1 MSSLAWGGL
10 DPQRVSQW
18 INFERNDPAW
28 HYQADNRESMAAKQ
42 TEGVAY
48 LWNLLAT
55 NGVAL
60 LADEVGMGK
69 TFQALG
75 VAALLWKLKPDAR
88 VLVMAPGRDICRH
101 WRREFETFVRVH
113 YREADHSVKNIVD
126 GGPVPSVQQCYRLGD
141 LVSAVERRAGHLYL
155 TTIHALSGL
164 VPSELKSDGPRAA
177 RAAAEAIHQRLKV
190 ALGEGGFDLII
201 VDEAHYLRNLN
212 GGSQRVSAARA
223 LFGAEGSRLGAKN
236 LLMTATP
243 SHTRL
248 VDVQSILS
256 YFTEIDPTG
265 ELASLSDSAKT
276 RVLLEKYALR
286 RLRLMEGCGGLH
298 SKRHYRHEKAMAAG
312 FEGRPNAEMF
322 FALYQKR
329 LVADLR
335 KQKENKSLMYG
346 YLEGFESVGHLPDV
360 HQSGDADGIED
371 NAVED
376 FSTASDTEL
385 LRELTGDYRQQFGT
399 FPDHPKYGA
408 LIDQCVP
415 EDLYGPG
422 KTLHDHKHLVFVRR
436 IPSVRELTQRVNER
450 YDELLAGIIVRAWGI
465 PENDT
470 RVDVWRRTGWSRAG
484 YEQFLSGLDDAL
496 AVDEA
501 VEVVE
506 DDEDSGEESGQLASR
521 IAELF
526 VVKKLQGGQTD
537 CVNVRLRFSKP
548 ESVFSLF
555 LEPASDYLEAGYTSY
570 YAQTD
575 AKKSDY
581 ANAAKS
587 ARFHHWG
594 NQAQLKSAIGDRT
607 VLDGVFDQSM
617 FSVWS
622 LLVPRL
628 PALLRQKLAR
638 WAESDKAVA
647 ENFGN
652 YLKAGFLHA
661 SPVIVELYGWFV
673 EFQRD
678 ERDRDAQRWY
688 RNFYEWVSG
697 RIEHSLMLRYFIAA
711 LETFD
716 QLCGKIIDHGLDRW
730 DQEWRSL
737 KGLTSPGW
745 YASGENGKSRQRLI
759 LGFNS
764 PFYPNVL
771 VTTSVLQEGVNLH
784 MQCHQIH
791 HYGLA
796 GSPGDNE
803 QRVGRLDRL
812 FGCVNQRL
820 KQAGNT
826 DLSIHYPFLQRSV
839 DEDQVA
845 SFIERKHRVEE
856 QMDACVQ
863 AHFDKEVRLTNTQ
876 EWKQFLRTPVGH
888 GQAAINDPYGAT
900 FTDGGLVSSYE
911 PCAMHAEHEVTALL
925 ASYLQQVIDPSQE
938 SFEPV
943 DSSHG
948 TPRTL
953 FLIDPLVEQAA
964 GRRRQPIFVNLAYAA
979 EFSALVTETAYLLTL
994 ASPISNKARLD
1005 EYCRSQAGA
1014 IERLEQFVDDLRAL
1028 YPLARLAINEEAD
1041 NSYFYLSATVDLPL
1055 LVKQGQLEMLSLHE
1069 VEMAFNDLKHFSDDL
1084 ETALYGASQ
1093 DLSRNDLQSER
1104 QTDAGKRLFSAAGKQ
1119 ALDDLAWCDAGGVH
1133 GGVSCLVQTL
1143 PAGALEKAARSAA
1156 LEFVAAP
1163 QFFRLLQLNHR
1174 FPFVTFQGEGDAYR
1188 LALSY
1193 PKDDL
1198 QPEERQLLER
1208 WFRYVLA
1215 VCR

>member
-1 MSSLAWGGL
+1 MSSLNWGGL

-18 INFERNDPAW
+18 INFERNNPSW
-28 HYQADNRESMAAKQ
+28 QYQAGDGSMAAKQ

-48 LWNLLAT
+48 LWNLLST
-55 NGVAL
+55 KGVAL

-113 YREADHSVKNIVD
+113 YRDADHSVKNIVD

-164 VPSELKSDGPRAA
+164 VPSELKSEGPRAA
-177 RAAAEAIHQRLKV
+177 RMAAEGIHQRLKA

-223 LFGAEGSRLGAKN
+223 LFGAEGNRLGAKN

-248 VDVQSILS
+248 IDVQSILS
-256 YFTEIDPTG
+256 YFTETDPTG
-265 ELASLSDSAKT
+265 ELASLNDSAKT
-276 RVLLEKYALR
+276 RALLQTYALR
-286 RLRLMEGCGGLH
+286 RLRLMEGVGGLH
-298 SKRHYRHEKAMAAG
+298 GKHHYRHEKALAAG

-335 KQKENKSLMYG
+335 KHKENKSLMYG
-346 YLEGFESVGHLPDV
+346 YLEGFESIGHQPEVSHSDEAEG
-360 HQSGDADGIED
+360 SDD
-371 NAVED
+371 NLGED
-376 FSTASDTEL
+376 FSKASDTEL
-385 LRELTGDYRQQFGT
+385 LRELTRDYLKQFGT

-415 EDLYGPG
+415 KDLHASDSV
-422 KTLHDHKHLVFVRR
+422 LHDHKHLVFVRR
-436 IPSVRELTQRVNER
+436 IPSVRELTQRVNAR
-450 YDELLAGIIVRAWGI
+450 YDELLAEIILRAWGI
-465 PENDT
+465 PMDDV
-470 RVDVWRRTGWSRAG
+470 RVDVWRRTGWSRKGFEQLTAG
-484 YEQFLSGLDDAL
+484 LNPAHAMDD
-496 AVDEA
+496 A
-501 VEVVE
+501 VEVV
-506 DDEDSGEESGQLASR
+506 DGDADSDEESGQLASR

-526 VVKKLQGGQTD
+526 VVKKGQGGQTD
-537 CVNVRLRFSKP
+537 CANVRLRFSKP
-548 ESVFSLF
+548 ESVFALF
-555 LEPASDYLEAGYTSY
+555 LEPASDYLEAGYTGY

-575 AKKSDY
+575 TKKADY
-581 ANAAKS
+581 ANAA
-587 ARFHHWG
+587 RFLRFQHGG
-594 NQAQLKSAIGDRT
+594 NQAQFKAAVGDRF
-607 VLDGVFDQSM
+607 VLDGSFDQPM

-622 LLVPRL
+622 LLVPKL
-628 PALLRQKLAR
+628 PAALREKLAH
-638 WAESDKAVA
+638 WAQSDKAVA
-647 ENFGN
+647 ENFAN

-673 EFQRD
+673 EFQRG

-688 RNFYEWVSG
+688 RSFYAWVSRKIAG
-697 RIEHSLMLRYFIAA
+697 SLMLRYFIAA

-716 QLCGKIIDHGLDRW
+716 HLCGKIIDHGLDRW

-737 KGLTSPGW
+737 KGLTSPCW
-745 YASGENGKSRQRLI
+745 YASGENGNSRQRLI

-803 QRVGRLDRL
+803 QRIGRLDRL

-820 KQAGNT
+820 KRAGNT

-845 SFIERKHRVEE
+845 SFVERKYRVEE

-863 AHFDKEVRLTNTQ
+863 AHFDKEVQLSNTQ
-876 EWKQFLRTPVGH
+876 EWKQFLRTPIDHGH
-888 GQAAINDPYGAT
+888 TAINDPYGAC
-900 FTDGGLVSSYE
+900 FEQGEKVSRYE
-911 PCAMHAEHEVTALL
+911 PCAMHTEHEVTALL
-925 ASYLQQVIDPSQE
+925 ESYLQKVIDPSQE
-938 SFEPV
+938 SFECI
-943 DSSHG
+943 DNGHG

-953 FLIDPLVEQAA
+953 FLIDPLVEQAS

-979 EFSALVTETAYLLTL
+979 EFSALVPETAYLLTL
-994 ASPISNKARLD
+994 ASPISNKMSLT
-1005 EYCRSQAGA
+1005 EYCRNQADA
-1014 IERLEQFVDDLRAL
+1014 
-1028 YPLARLAINEEAD
+1028 LARLEDFVEGLRTRYPLVRLTINENAD
-1041 NSYFYLSATVDLPL
+1041 NSYFYLCASVDLPL
-1055 LVKQGQLEMLSLHE
+1055 LVKHGQLEMLSLHE
-1069 VEMAFNDLKHFSDDL
+1069 VEMAFYDLKHFADDL

-1093 DLSRNDLQSER
+1093 DLSRHDLQSEC
-1104 QTDAGKRLFSAAGKQ
+1104 QANVGARLFSAAGRQ
-1119 ALDDLAWCDAGGVH
+1119 VSDELIWRDAGGVH
-1133 GGVSCLVQTL
+1133 GGVASLSQLL
-1143 PAGALEKAARSAA
+1143 PASAPEKAARSTE
-1156 LEFVAAP
+1156 LELTATS
-1163 QFFRLLQLNHR
+1163 QFFRLLQLNHH
-1174 FPFVTFQGEGDAYR
+1174 FPFVTFLKEGDAYR
-1188 LALSY
+1188 LVLNY

-1208 WFRYVLA
+1208 WFRYLLA

>member
-1 MSSLAWGGL
+1 MSSLIWGGL

-18 INFERNDPAW
+18 INFERNNPDW
-28 HYQADNRESMAAKQ
+28 HYQANDRESMAAKQ

-48 LWNLLAT
+48 LWNLLST
-55 NGVAL
+55 KGVAL

-113 YREADHSVKNIVD
+113 YRDADHCVKNIVD
-126 GGPVPSVQQCYRLGD
+126 GGPVPSVQQCYRLDD

-164 VPSELKSDGPRAA
+164 VPSEFKSEGPRAA
-177 RAAAEAIHQRLKV
+177 RVAAEGIHQRLKA

-223 LFGAEGSRLGAKN
+223 LFGSEGNRLGAKN

-248 VDVQSILS
+248 IDVQSILS
-256 YFTEIDPTG
+256 YFTEIDPAG
-265 ELASLSDSAKT
+265 ELAGLSDSAKT
-276 RVLLEKYALR
+276 RALLQTYALR
-286 RLRLMEGCGGLH
+286 RLRLMEGVGGLH
-298 SKRHYRHEKAMAAG
+298 GKHHYRHEKAPVAG

-346 YLEGFESVGHLPDV
+346 YLEGFESIGHQPEV
-360 HQSGDADGIED
+360 SQSEEVEGSED
-371 NAVED
+371 NLAED
-376 FSTASDTEL
+376 FSKASDTEL
-385 LRELTGDYRQQFGT
+385 LRELTGDYLDQFGT

-415 EDLYGPG
+415 RDLYASGSV
-422 KTLHDHKHLVFVRR
+422 LHDHKHLVFVRR
-436 IPSVRELTQRVNER
+436 IPSVRELTQRINAR
-450 YDELLAGIIVRAWGI
+450 YDELLAAIILRAWDV
-465 PENDT
+465 PEDDV
-470 RVDVWRRTGWSRAG
+470 RVDAWRRTGWSRKGFEQLTAG
-484 YEQFLSGLDDAL
+484 LNPTLAIDD
-496 AVDEA
+496 A
-501 VEVVE
+501 VEVV
-506 DDEDSGEESGQLASR
+506 DGDEDSDEESGQLASR

-526 VVKKLQGGQTD
+526 VVKKGQGGQTD
-537 CVNVRLRFSKP
+537 CANVRLRFSKP
-548 ESVFSLF
+548 ESVFALF
-555 LEPASDYLEAGYTSY
+555 LEPASDYLEAGYMSY

-575 AKKSDY
+575 TKKADY
-581 ANAAKS
+581 ANAAKFQ
-587 ARFHHWG
+587 RFQRGG
-594 NQAQLKSAIGDRT
+594 NHAQLKSAVGDRLA
-607 VLDGVFDQSM
+607 LDGSFDHPM
-617 FSVWS
+617 FSAWS

-628 PALLRQKLAR
+628 PEALREKLTR
-638 WAESDKAVA
+638 WAQSENAVA

-673 EFQRD
+673 EFQRS

-688 RNFYEWVSG
+688 RSFYAWVSG
-697 RIEHSLMLRYFIAA
+697 KIEGSLMLRYFIAA

-716 QLCGKIIDHGLDRW
+716 HLCGKIIDHGLDRW

-737 KGLTSPGW
+737 KGLTSPGF
-745 YASGENGKSRQRLI
+745 YASGENSNSRQRLI

-803 QRVGRLDRL
+803 QRIGRIDRL

-845 SFIERKHRVEE
+845 SFVERKHRVEE

-863 AHFDKEVRLTNTQ
+863 AHFDKEVLLSNTQ
-876 EWKQFLRTPVGH
+876 EWKQFLRRPVGL
-888 GQAAINDPYGAT
+888 GQQAINDPYGAR
-900 FTDGGLVSSYE
+900 FADGEQANSYE
-911 PCAMHAEHEVTALL
+911 PCAMHTEHEVMALL

-938 SFEPV
+938 SFECV
-943 DSSHG
+943 DVGHG

-953 FLIDPLVEQAA
+953 FLIDPLVEQAV

-979 EFSALVTETAYLLTL
+979 EFSALVPETAYLLTL
-994 ASPISNKARLD
+994 TSPISNKVRLD
-1005 EYCRSQAGA
+1005 EYCRSQTDAVA
-1014 IERLEQFVDDLRAL
+1014 LLEVFIEGLSVR
-1028 YPLARLAINEEAD
+1028 YPLARLTINEGAD

-1055 LVKQGQLEMLSLHE
+1055 LVKHGQLEMLSLHE
-1069 VEMAFNDLKHFSDDL
+1069 VEMAFNDLKHFADDL
-1084 ETALYGASQ
+1084 ETAIYGVSQ
-1093 DLSRNDLQSER
+1093 DLSRDDLQSER
-1104 QTDAGKRLFSAAGKQ
+1104 QTVAGARLFGTAGKPVLNE
-1119 ALDDLAWCDAGGVH
+1119 LVWCDAGGVH
-1133 GGVSCLVQTL
+1133 GGVSSLSEVL
-1143 PAGALEKAARSAA
+1143 PAGVLEKAARSAA
-1156 LEFVAAP
+1156 LEFVSASP
-1163 QFFRLLQLNHR
+1163 FFRLLQLNHH
-1174 FPFVTFQGEGDAYR
+1174 FPFVTFLKEGAWFR
-1188 LALSY
+1188 LVLNY

-1208 WFRYVLA
+1208 WFRYVVA

>member
-1 MSSLAWGGL
+1 MSSLIWGKL

-18 INFERNDPAW
+18 INFERNYPDW

-48 LWNLLAT
+48 LWNLLSA

-60 LADEVGMGK
+60 LSDEVGMGK

-113 YREADHSVKNIVD
+113 YREADHCVKNIVD
-126 GGPVPSVQQCYRLGD
+126 GGPIPSVQQCYRLAD

-164 VPSELKSDGPRAA
+164 VPTELKSDAQRAA
-177 RAAAEAIHQRLKV
+177 RTAAESIHKKLKV

-201 VDEAHYLRNLN
+201 IDEAHYLRNLD
-212 GGSQRVSAARA
+212 GGSQRVIAARA
-223 LFGAEGSRLGAKN
+223 LFGVEGSRLGAKN

-248 VDVQSILS
+248 IDVQSILS
-256 YFTEIDPTG
+256 YFTEIDPADR
-265 ELASLSDSAKT
+265 LAGPGDSVKT
-276 RVLLEKYALR
+276 SGLLRKFALR
-286 RLRLMEGCGGLH
+286 RLRLMEGIGGLH
-298 SKRHYRHEKAMAAG
+298 SKRHYRHEKAIPAG
-312 FEGRPNAEMF
+312 FLGRPDAEMF

-335 KQKENKSLMYG
+335 KKKENKSLMYG
-346 YLEGFESVGHLPDV
+346 YLEGFESVGHLPEGGQIGDV
-360 HQSGDADGIED
+360 DSIED
-371 NAVED
+371 HAVED
-376 FSTASDTEL
+376 FTRASDTEL
-385 LRELTGDYRQQFGT
+385 LHELTGDYHKQFHT

-415 EDLYGPG
+415 NDLYGPENA
-422 KTLHDHKHLVFVRR
+422 LHDHKHLVFVRR

-450 YDELLAGIIVRAWGI
+450 YDERLAGIIVGAWGFSA
-465 PENDT
+465 NDT
-470 RVDVWRRTGWSRAG
+470 RVEVWRRTGWSRGG
-484 YEQFLSGLDDAL
+484 YEAFISGLNKAI
-496 AVDEA
+496 AVDDVAELA
-501 VEVVE
+501 D
-506 DDEDSGEESGQLASR
+506 DDEENDEEGGKLASR
-521 IAELF
+521 IADLF
-526 VVKKLQGGQTD
+526 VVKKGLGGQTD
-537 CVNVRLRFSKP
+537 CANVRLRFSKP
-548 ESVFSLF
+548 ENVFSLF
-555 LEPASDYLEAGYTSY
+555 LEPASDYLEAGYTGY
-570 YAQTD
+570 FAQGD
-575 AKKSDY
+575 AKKADY
-581 ANAAKS
+581 ANAARYS
-587 ARFHHWG
+587 RFQHWD
-594 NQAQLKSAIGDRT
+594 NPAQFKAAMGGRT
-607 VLDGVFDQSM
+607 ALDGMFDQPM
-617 FSVWS
+617 FTVWS

-628 PALLRQKLAR
+628 PVLLRQKLAR
-638 WAESDKAVA
+638 WAESNKAVA

-673 EFQRD
+673 EFLRD
-678 ERDRDAQRWY
+678 ERDRDAQRRY
-688 RNFYEWVSG
+688 RSFYARVEG

-716 QLCGKIIDHGLDRW
+716 HLCGKIIDHGLDRW

-745 YASGENGKSRQRLI
+745 YACGENGNSRQRLI

-764 PFYPNVL
+764 PFYPNIL
-771 VTTSVLQEGVNLH
+771 VSTSVLQEGVNLH

-803 QRVGRLDRL
+803 QRVGRIDRL

-845 SFIERKHRVEE
+845 SFVERKHRVEE
-856 QMDACVQ
+856 QMDSCVQ
-863 AHFDKEVRLTNTQ
+863 APFDKEVQLSNTRR
-876 EWKQFLRTPVGH
+876 WKQFLRTPVRLEQGV
-888 GQAAINDPYGAT
+888 IVDPYKAS
-900 FTDGGLVSSYE
+900 FAKDGLTSEYQ
-911 PCAMHAEHEVTALL
+911 PCTMHAEREVTALL
-925 ASYLQQVIDPSQE
+925 ESYLQQVIDPSQE
-938 SFEPV
+938 SFESV
-943 DSSHG
+943 VAGYG

-953 FLIDPLVEQAA
+953 FLISPLVEMNA
-964 GRRRQPIFVNLAYAA
+964 GRRRQPVFVNLAYSA
-979 EFSALVTETAYLLTL
+979 EFSALVPETAYLLSF

-1005 EYCRSQAGA
+1005 QYCRRQTGA
-1014 IERLEQFVDDLRAL
+1014 IEQLEQFVDSLRSRF
-1028 YPLARLAINEEAD
+1028 PLARLVINEEAD

-1055 LVKQGQLEMLSLHE
+1055 LVKHGQLEMLSLHE
-1069 VEMAFNDLKHFSDDL
+1069 VQMAHNDLRDFSDDL
-1084 ETALYGASQ
+1084 EAWLYGASQ
-1093 DLSRNDLQSER
+1093 DLNQNNLQAER
-1104 QTDAGKRLFSAAGKQ
+1104 QADTGKRQTSVAGKQ
-1119 ALDDLAWCDAGGVH
+1119 AVDDLIWGNVGGVH
-1133 GGVSCLVQTL
+1133 GRACCLVKAM
-1143 PAGALEKAARSAA
+1143 PGGALEKAACFAS
-1156 LEFVAAP
+1156 LDLVAAR
-1163 QFFRLLQLNHR
+1163 FINLLRLNYR
-1174 FPFVTFQGEGDAYR
+1174 FPLIAFLREADAYR
-1188 LALSY
+1188 LELSY
-1193 PKDDL
+1193 PKDDF
-1198 QPEERQLLER
+1198 QSYERQLLER
-1208 WFRYVLA
+1208 WFRYVLS